1 MSGACT
7 IFGSKVDY
15 LAVYNIVSGMSPVS
29 VEVAGVPQEWQT
41 LGYAYLPTSCQRM
54 CKPGI

>member
-41 LGYAYLPTSCQRM
+41 LEVVRESTITFHSMKR
-54 CKPGI
+54 